1 MWFKRKPKNRRFD
14 RPQLLDV
21 KLRSSQ
27 TRAARFR
34 LAGLGLSI
42 SFSLVVLLFVLWRGG
57 EWVLDRLIYEND
69 AFAIQQ
75 IEVQTDGVIAPEHFR
90 RWATVK
96 TGQNLLALDLA
107 RVKRD
112 LELVPWI
119 QSTAIERVLP
129 RTLCLR
135 INEREPVAQVIAM
148 QAGAGGGYEQVV
160 YHLDETGFVMLPLDP
175 RLRATPPVIQNEA
188 LPTISGVSASDLRP
202 GRRVDSVQVR
212 AALELISKFDYSPMA
227 GLAELQRI
235 NVTTP
240 EILEVYTSQ
249 GSQIIFSLN
258 PFEQQLRRWHLVY
271 DQYQKQGKA
280 IAMLDL
286 SIANNVPLRLVE
298 AGPVPLVPTKIVKP
312 PRNRKKNV

>member
-14 RPQLLDV
+14 RPQLLNV

-42 SFSLVVLLFVLWRGG
+42 SFSLVLILFVLWRGG

-69 AFAIQQ
+69 AFAIQK
-75 IEVQTDGVIAPEHFR
+75 IEVLTDGVIAPEHLR
-90 RWATVK
+90 RWAGVK
-96 TGQNLLALDLA
+96 AGQNLLALDLA

-112 LELVPWI
+112 LELVPLI
-119 QSTAIERVLP
+119 QTAAIERALP
-129 RTLCLR
+129 RTLRLR
-135 INEREPVAQVIAM
+135 ITEREPVAQVVAM
-148 QAGAGGGYEQVV
+148 QAGGVDGYERVI

-175 RLRATPPVIQNEA
+175 RFRAAPASVQPDA
-188 LPTISGVSASDLRP
+188 LPTISGVGTRDLRP
-202 GRRVDSVQVR
+202 GRRVDSLQVR
-212 AALELISKFDYSPMA
+212 AALDLISKFDYSPMA
-227 GLAELQRI
+227 GLAEVQRI

-240 EILEVYTSQ
+240 EILEVFTSH
-249 GSQIIFSLN
+249 GAEIIFSLN

-271 DQYQKQGKA
+271 DLYQKQGRA

-298 AGPVPLVPTKIVKP
+298 TGLTPIPAKIIKPT
-312 PRNRKKNV
+312 RNRKKNV

>member
-1 MWFKRKPKNRRFD
+1 MWFKRKQKNRRHE
-14 RPQLLDV
+14 RPPLLNV

-42 SFSLVVLLFVLWRGG
+42 SFALIVILFVLWRGG
-57 EWVLDRLIYEND
+57 EWVLNCLVYEND

-96 TGQNLLALDLA
+96 PGQNLLALDLM

-112 LELVPWI
+112 LELVPLI
-119 QSTAIERVLP
+119 QSAAVERVLP
-129 RTLCLR
+129 RTLRLR
-135 INEREPVAQVIAM
+135 IIEREPLAQAITM
-148 QAGAGGGYEQVV
+148 QAGPGGGCVQVI

-175 RLRATPPVIQNEA
+175 KLRAAPSAMQNDLLPV
-188 LPTISGVSASDLRP
+188 ISGVAISDLRP
-202 GRRVDSVQVR
+202 GRRVESAQVR
-212 AALELISKFDYSPMA
+212 AALNLITEFDHSPMA

-235 NVTTP
+235 NASTP
-240 EILEVYTSQ
+240 EILEVFTSH

-258 PFEQQLRRWHLVY
+258 SFQQQLNRWRLVY
-271 DQYQKQGKA
+271 DQYQNQGKA
-280 IAMLDL
+280 IATLDL
-286 SIANNVPLRLVE
+286 SIANNVPLRFVE
-298 AGPVPLVPTKIVKP
+298 ASPVPPVRAKP
-312 PRNRKKNV
+312 LKPARTRKKNV

>member
-14 RPQLLDV
+14 RPQLLNV

-42 SFSLVVLLFVLWRGG
+42 SFSLVLVLFVLWRGG
-57 EWVLDRLIYEND
+57 EWVLDRLVYEND
-69 AFAIQQ
+69 AFAILK
-75 IEVQTDGVIAPEHFR
+75 IEVLTDGVIAPEHLR
-90 RWATVK
+90 RWASVK
-96 TGQNLLALDLA
+96 VGQNLLALDLA

-112 LELVPWI
+112 LELVPLI
-119 QSTAIERVLP
+119 QTAAIERVLP
-129 RTLCLR
+129 RTLRLR
-135 INEREPVAQVIAM
+135 ITEREPVAQVLAM
-148 QAGAGGGYEQVV
+148 QAAGAGGYEQVI

-175 RLRATPPVIQNEA
+175 RFRAAPAVVQIDT
-188 LPTISGVSASDLRP
+188 LPTISGVGTRDLRP
-202 GRRVDSVQVR
+202 GRRVDSLQVR

-227 GLAELQRI
+227 GLAEVQRI

-240 EILEVYTSQ
+240 EILEVFTSH
-249 GSQIIFSLN
+249 GAEIVFSLN

-271 DQYQKQGKA
+271 DLYQKQGKA

-298 AGPVPLVPTKIVKP
+298 PGAASLPAKIIKPT
-312 PRNRKKNV
+312 RNRKKNV